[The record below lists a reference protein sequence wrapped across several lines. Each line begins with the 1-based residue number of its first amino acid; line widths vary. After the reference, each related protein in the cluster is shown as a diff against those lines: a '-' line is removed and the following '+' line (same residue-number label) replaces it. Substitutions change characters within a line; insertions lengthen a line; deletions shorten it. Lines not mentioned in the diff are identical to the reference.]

1 MQVMTLLQRKGRFVA
16 TIAPEATVRQA
27 VIELVRYDIGALVVL
42 NPGRT
47 IVGIVSERD
56 IVRALGRDGGATLDE
71 PVSSLMSTEV
81 HTCTGEDEVD
91 SLMTTMTNERVRHI
105 PVVSAESALV
115 GIVSIGDVVQ
125 TRMEELV
132 QDRDA
137 LVSYINAR

>member
-1 MQVMTLLQRKGRFVA
+1 MQVMALLQRKGRFVA

-27 VIELVRYDIGALVVL
+27 VIDLVRYDIGSLVVL
-42 NPGRT
+42 GPTNA
-47 IVGIVSERD
+47 IVGIISERD
-56 IVRALGRDGGATLDE
+56 VVRALGRDGAATLDE

-81 HTCTGEDEVD
+81 HTCSGDDEVD

-105 PVVSAESALV
+105 PVVTDDSALV
-115 GIVSIGDVVQ
+115 GIVSIGDVVKM
-125 TRMEELV
+125 RMEELV